1 MPDIPD
7 DQLKILNGS
16 KALLDKLL
24 SSPKTRRQAEKL
36 IKEHYPE
43 TVTSDDVAEPFVKEV
58 ETKVDALSKEFKDFV
73 KDFKGNKLDSK
84 LAEDIAYLREKR
96 DFTEEGIEK
105 LKKLMVE
112 KEIPD
117 IVVAA
122 DHWERQN
129 PPKAQEPSIMSPTDW
144 GFGRKTEDADLK
156 LLFED
161 EDAWAEKEARKAW
174 SEETAKK
181 GQILT

>member
-1 MPDIPD
+1 MVEITDAEA
-7 DQLKILNGS
+7 KILGGS

-24 SSPKTRRQAEKL
+24 ANPKTKRAAEKL
-36 IKEHYPE
+36 IKEVHPE
-43 TVTSDDVAEPFVKEV
+43 AVITDDIVEPYMAEFNELKKDFKE
-58 ETKVDALSKEFKDFV
+58 FV
-73 KDFKGNKLDSK
+73 KDFKGAKLDSK
-84 LAEDIAYLREKR
+84 LETDIAYLRKER
-96 DFTEEGIEK
+96 DFTDDGIEK

-129 PPKAQEPSIMSPTDW
+129 PPKVQEPSILSPTDW
-144 GFGRKTEDADLK
+144 GFGRKTDDADLK

-161 EDAWAEKEARKAW
+161 EDAWAEKEARRAW
-174 SEETAKK
+174 SEESAKR
-181 GQILT
+181 GQIIT

>member
-1 MPDIPD
+1 MAEISDE
-7 DQLKILNGS
+7 QLRILNGS

-24 SSPKTRRQAEKL
+24 SSPKTKRQVEKA

-43 TVTSDDVAEPFVKEV
+43 TLTSEDVAEPYVKEFSEKV
-58 ETKVDALSKEFKDFV
+58 EGLSKEFKEFV
-73 KDFKGNKLDSK
+73 KDFKGKQLDDKL
-84 LAEDIAYLREKR
+84 ERDIQYLRAER
-96 DFTEEGIEK
+96 DFTDDGIEK

-129 PPKAQEPSIMSPTDW
+129 PPKVQETSILQPSDW
-144 GFGRKTEDADLK
+144 GIGRKTEDPDLK

-161 EDAWAEKEARKAW
+161 EDAWADKEARKAW

>member
-1 MPDIPD
+1 M
-7 DQLKILNGS
+7 
-16 KALLDKLL
+16 
-24 SSPKTRRQAEKL
+24 
-36 IKEHYPE
+36 
-43 TVTSDDVAEPFVKEV
+43 TSEEVAEPFVKEI
-58 ETKVDALSKEFKDFV
+58 ETKVEALSKDFKDFV
-73 KDFKGNKLDSK
+73 KDFNGKKLDSK
-84 LAEDIAYLREKR
+84 LEEGIKYLKNER

-129 PPKAQEPSIMSPTDW
+129 PPKPQEPSIMAPTDW
-144 GFGRKTEDADLK
+144 GFGRKTEDSDLK

>member
-1 MPDIPD
+1 MAEISDEN
-7 DQLKILNGS
+7 LRVLNGS

-24 SSPKTRRQAEKL
+24 GSPKTRRQAEKL

-43 TVTSDDVAEPFVKEV
+43 TVTSDDMAEPFVKEV
-58 ETKVDALSKEFKDFV
+58 SGKVDDLSKEFKEFR
-73 KDFKGNKLDSK
+73 KSLEGSKLDDK
-84 LAEDIAYLREKR
+84 LSRDIQTLRAER
-96 DFTEEGIEK
+96 DFTDEGIEK

-117 IVVAA
+117 IIVAA

-129 PPKAQEPSIMSPTDW
+129 PPKTQEPSIMAPSDW
-144 GFGRKTEDADLK
+144 GFGKKTDDEDLK
-156 LLFED
+156 LLFSD